1 MFEIQSL
8 VNFYELYGY
17 IAVFGV
23 LILCG
28 FGLPVP
34 EDISLVA
41 GGIISG
47 LGYTDVHLM
56 TAIAMAGVLIG
67 DSTVYNLGRIFGERF
82 LRLKFVARILT
93 PERYAV
99 VKRRFDR
106 HGRWVIFAARF
117 MPGLRT
123 PIFATAGI
131 TRFVSFPQFIAID
144 GFAALISVPFWVYLG
159 YFGAHER
166 DVLIRW
172 ITRSQFGALA
182 LVLVVVAAV
191 LISAYVR
198 RRIKATAGLNGNGNN
213 GAADQ
218 PVDK

>member
-8 VNFYELYGY
+8 VNFYEIYGY

-23 LILCG
+23 LLLCG
-28 FGLPVP
+28 FGLPIP

-47 LGYTDVHLM
+47 MGYTDVHLM
-56 TAIAMAGVLIG
+56 TLIAMTGVLIG
-67 DSTVYNLGRIFGERF
+67 DSTVYNLGRLFGERF
-82 LRLKFVARILT
+82 LRLRLVARILT
-93 PERYAV
+93 PTRYNTV
-99 VKRRFDR
+99 LRRFER

-131 TRFVSFPQFIAID
+131 TRFVGFPQFISID

-166 DVLIRW
+166 ETLVRW
-172 ITRSQFGALA
+172 ITRSQFGVLGL
-182 LVLVVVAAV
+182 LVAIFAAV
-191 LISAYVR
+191 LVSTYAR
-198 RRIKATAGLNGNGNN
+198 RRIKATAGINGNGDDGN
-213 GAADQ
+213 GNTR
-218 PVDK
+218 PE

>member
-8 VNFYELYGY
+8 VDFYELYGY
-17 IAVFGV
+17 VAVFGV
-23 LILCG
+23 LLLCG

-56 TAIAMAGVLIG
+56 TLIAMAGVLIG
-67 DSTVYNLGRIFGERF
+67 DSTVYNLGRVFGERF

-93 PERYAV
+93 PDRYEAV
-99 VKRRFDR
+99 RRRFER
-106 HGRWVIFAARF
+106 HGKWVIFAARF

-166 DVLIRW
+166 DTLVRW
-172 ITRSQFGALA
+172 ITRSQFGVLG
-182 LVLVVVAAV
+182 LLVVIVAAV

-198 RRIKATAGLNGNGNN
+198 RRIKATAGINGNGAN
-213 GAADQ
+213 GNSE
-218 PVDK
+218 PKPE